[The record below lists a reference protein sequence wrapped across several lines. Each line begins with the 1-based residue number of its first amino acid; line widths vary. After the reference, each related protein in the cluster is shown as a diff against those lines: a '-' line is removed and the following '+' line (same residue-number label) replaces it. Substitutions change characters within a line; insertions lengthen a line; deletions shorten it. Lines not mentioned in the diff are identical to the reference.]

1 MGAIAAAIDNKG
13 FGAVDIV
20 LEMMKNLVHRGDDA
34 FGIATP
40 DDLRFS
46 NRIEDLNTRGMKSSF
61 AIGYNLMKLLPSDIQ
76 QPLKIGRAAIAF
88 EGTVHPVKS
97 KPYLTALFKSAF
109 QKTNVKAVA
118 DFVKTRRGA
127 YAIASLHGEN
137 MILARDPVGQK
148 PLYFGKNE
156 RLVAAASERK
166 ALWRVGLDRVDSF
179 PPGYIMSLTRK
190 GWRLQHSRTIRQPEV
205 AGVDLESAAK
215 HLKRLLVKTIVELTK
230 DVERAAVAF
239 SGGIDSGLI
248 ASIAKSTG
256 LEVELFTVSLP
267 DQPELAHAVE
277 VGSELTLPHRV
288 KQLTITDVEESVKTV
303 LCHIEEANPMK
314 LAVAIPMYFAAA
326 LAHREGFKVM
336 ISGQGCDEAFGGYRR
351 FLAILDRGGGGALQK
366 AMVESSRE
374 AYQINYQRDE
384 QVSLPRHIDLRLPF
398 ADLKVVEYAVSL
410 PTELKIVSPQD
421 DLRKRVLRRL
431 GQMINL
437 PKSVVERPKKA
448 IQYATGIE
456 RALRH
461 IAKNRNMTLTEYVM
475 KSFDEVFKYRQ
486 NALDPLLPRFDAE
499 KK

>member
-1 MGAIAAAIDNKG
+1 VGAIAAAIDKKESN
-13 FGAVDIV
+13 AVEFI
-20 LEMMKNLVHRGDDA
+20 LEMMKNLMHRGGDA

-40 DDLRFS
+40 DEVRFS
-46 NRIEDLNTRGMKSSF
+46 NRIEDLNTQGLRSSF
-61 AIGYNLMKLLPSDIQ
+61 AIGYNLMKLFPRDVQ
-76 QPLKIGRAAIAF
+76 QPLRIGRGVIAF
-88 EGTVHPVKS
+88 EGTVHPVRS
-97 KPYLTALFKSAF
+97 KPYLTALIKSALE
-109 QKTNVKAVA
+109 KTNVEAIS

-127 YAIASLHGEN
+127 YVIASLHGEN

-148 PLYFGKNE
+148 PLYFGKSE

-166 ALWRVGLDRVDSF
+166 ALWRVGLERVESF
-179 PPGYIMSLTRK
+179 PPGYVMSLSRK
-190 GWRLQHSRTIRQPEV
+190 GWRLQHSRTIKPEV
-205 AGVDLESAAK
+205 AMVNLESAAK
-215 HLKRLLVKTIVELTK
+215 HLKKLLAKTIVDLTK
-230 DVERAAVAF
+230 DVGRVAIAF

-267 DQPELAHAVE
+267 DQPELAHALE
-277 VGSELTLPHRV
+277 VGSELSLPHRV
-288 KQLTITDVEESVKTV
+288 KQLTMTDVEESVKTV
-303 LCHIEEANPMK
+303 LWHIEEANPMK

-326 LAHREGFKVM
+326 MAHSEGFKVM

-351 FLAILDRGGGGALQK
+351 FLAILDRGGAGALQK
-366 AMVESSRE
+366 AIVESSRE

-384 QVSLPRHIDLRLPF
+384 QVSVPRHIDLRLPF
-398 ADLKVVEYAVSL
+398 ADLKVVEYALSL

-461 IAKNRNMTLTEYVM
+461 IAKKRNMTLKEYIM
-475 KSFDEVFKYRQ
+475 KSFDQVFEHKAECVGSHAAEV
-486 NALDPLLPRFDAE
+486 
-499 KK
+499 